1 MSAAVRVPATV
12 AARGPAGEPKLLT
25 LHDVCRRVRLGH
37 SKIYELI
44 KAGDFPKPIKIGRM
58 ARWVPRRVD
67 AWVEDQIAASDR

>member
-1 MSAAVRVPATV
+1 MPATV

-44 KAGDFPKPIKIGRM
+44 KTGDFPKPIKIGRV

-67 AWVEDQIAASDR
+67 QWVEDQIAASER